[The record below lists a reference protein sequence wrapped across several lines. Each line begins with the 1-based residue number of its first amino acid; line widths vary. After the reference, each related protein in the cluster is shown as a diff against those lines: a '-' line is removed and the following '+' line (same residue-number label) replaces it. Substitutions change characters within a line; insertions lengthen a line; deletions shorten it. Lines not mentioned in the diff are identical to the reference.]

1 MYEIS
6 AIFPLFP
13 SRPRVQINI
22 QTDGVARHQ
31 LSSFS
36 PFLFFW
42 QCRFRLVRA
51 HETFSST
58 LVLFLSLRSLHGRAW
73 DTQYAS
79 VEAVNNLDKP
89 KKSKWNKLFYAIY
102 RFVFSGYT
110 EHDIHGGSVCLSCI
124 DFAGTLY
131 SVLCALCSV
140 HWNRKRFARK
150 GIFHARKTLSSF
162 VHLPSAA
169 NRRRQPPSSCGHPKN
184 QKRSINKM

>member
-89 KKSKWNKLFYAIY
+89 KKSKWNKLFYAIS

-131 SVLCALCSV
+131 SVLCALCIGIE
-140 HWNRKRFARK
+140 NGLREK
-150 GIFHARKTLSSF
+150 GFFTRAKHFRLSYTCHPLRTAVASHHRRVDIPKT
-162 VHLPSAA
+162 
-169 NRRRQPPSSCGHPKN
+169 KN
-184 QKRSINKM
+184 EA